1 MTNHRKIEE
10 EEEKQYKIANKMA
23 PTMISYR
30 GQAVVV
36 GWPESFA
43 WCMNNNCNFYYQ

>member
-1 MTNHRKIEE
+1 MLKIKQCIKIYIQYFSYKNDSMTNHRKIEEEEE

-30 GQAVVV
+30 G
-36 GWPESFA
+36 
-43 WCMNNNCNFYYQ
+43 